1 MKPGR
6 HAFTLIELL
15 VVIAIIAILAA
26 MLLPALGKAKDV
38 AKGASCQNNLKQFG
52 QYFAMYASDYNG
64 MIPYALTS
72 NAFAVPAWFDML
84 GDIMTPTHSSY
95 PVGAGNKFGIW
106 NCPMN
111 TKQTTPLGRAGG
123 EIEGSYVGNGWNNET
138 VPDNQ
143 YLSSKVDRM
152 TSPGNLYAMFDGSS
166 YRTEPWNNDGAGSSP
181 SFTIGTRNTRYVHS
195 LGLNMLYA
203 DGHVER
209 LKGPLAYRGGFL
221 GGTASTAP
229 AYQNGRNWYA
239 R

>member
-1 MKPGR
+1 MNK
-6 HAFTLIELL
+6 FTLIELL

-38 AKGASCQNNLKQFG
+38 AKSAYCQNNLKQFG
-52 QYFAMYASDYNG
+52 QYFAMYASDFNG
-64 MIPYALTS
+64 MIPHATSS
-72 NAFAVPAWFDML
+72 NAFATPAWFDML

-111 TKQTTPLGRAGG
+111 GQQTTPLGRAGG
-123 EIEGSYVGNGWNNET
+123 KAEGSYAGNGWNNET

-152 TSPGNLYAMFDGSS
+152 TSPGSLYAMFDGWY
-166 YRTEPWNNDGAGSSP
+166 YRTEPWNNTGDGSANFYSTPFLVGVP
-181 SFTIGTRNTRYVHS
+181 QAVYCHS
-195 LGLNMLYA
+195 RGLNMLYA
-203 DGHVER
+203 DSHVEK

-221 GGTASTAP
+221 GGTANTAA
-229 AYQNGRNWYA
+229 AYSNGKSWYA